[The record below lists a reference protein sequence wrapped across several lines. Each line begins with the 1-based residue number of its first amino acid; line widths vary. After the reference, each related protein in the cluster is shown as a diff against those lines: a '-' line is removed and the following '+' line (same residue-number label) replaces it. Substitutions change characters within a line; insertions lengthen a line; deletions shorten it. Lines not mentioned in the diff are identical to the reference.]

1 MNAVQIFMHFDN
13 ILMFLDEG
21 VLQKDK
27 LLAVQNKGWIQ
38 SVQSHYLNLFNVIA
52 DVCQISLYRI

>member
-21 VLQKDK
+21 VLQKEK
-27 LLAVQNKGWIQ
+27 LLAVQKKGWTQ
-38 SVQSHYLNLFNVIA
+38 SV
-52 DVCQISLYRI
+52 